1 MGEMGWFKWCKLFM
15 FVNTR
20 RQWRRRKRVSSR
32 QKPLWTLGDRATPRR
47 RRRRRG
53 GTTGGGALN
62 KRLNKRSRRRRRA
75 ELACR
80 DRPSRVHHMHTM
92 VLNNTTCTRY
102 ANHTLLTLS
111 AHSIARTAH
120 HARTQAVTQSLTTRH
135 KPAVF
140 GRSFPSTLSS
150 PLSPP
155 HPLVSLYSTQ
165 TLPLTLNTH
174 TNLDSRTT
182 LNTTPSVIK

>member
-47 RRRRRG
+47 RRRR
-53 GTTGGGALN
+53 
-62 KRLNKRSRRRRRA
+62 A

-80 DRPSRVHHMHTM
+80 DRPSRVHHVHTM

-174 TNLDSRTT
+174 TNLNARTT
-182 LNTTPSVIK
+182 LNTTPSVIKWFD